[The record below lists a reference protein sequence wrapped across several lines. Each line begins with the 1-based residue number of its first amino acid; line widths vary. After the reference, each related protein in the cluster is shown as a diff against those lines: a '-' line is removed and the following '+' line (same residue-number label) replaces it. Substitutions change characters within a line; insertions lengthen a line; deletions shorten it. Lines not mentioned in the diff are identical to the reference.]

1 MLLAILFW
9 LKQDNKL
16 TAAFGIETPLSVM
29 FPTAL
34 QIGSV
39 AEIMYIDCS
48 MRYEV
53 EEYISAHS
61 LTTIGSLIQSSENY
75 YNRSVFFGFGAM
87 LIHPAFDNLFDK
99 ETRSFYLDLCKE
111 DHMGVSLMRYV
122 FPYGLPYEFYEGDED
137 EGMREIF
144 ENSEEISDDIIREF
158 VL

>member
-1 MLLAILFW
+1 
-9 LKQDNKL
+9 L
-16 TAAFGIETPLSVM
+16 TAPLGIETPLAVTL
-29 FPTAL
+29 PATL
-34 QIGSV
+34 QTGSI

-61 LTTIGSLIQSSENY
+61 LTTLKSLMECCENY
-75 YNRSVFFGFGAM
+75 YNRSVFFGFGAL
-87 LIHPAFDNLFDK
+87 LIYPAFDNLFDK